1 MELRMAFLYGD
12 VVRLK
17 LLYVK
22 EQLKIIK
29 RIVNVQLLLV
39 LLHCIE
45 KSPGPDFTKVSAH
58 PVICCSD
65 ESDECLDSNTLWLS
79 DTLWHC
85 F

>member
-1 MELRMAFLYGD
+1 MAFLHED

-29 RIVNVQLLLV
+29 GTVNVQLLLV

-45 KSPGPDFTKVSAH
+45 ESPGPDYTKVSPH

-65 ESDECLDSNTLWLS
+65 ESDEFPDSSTLWFS